1 MARRLRSILFITA
14 AAAAF
19 FAIGYFVGQDMYVGP
34 KRDPRSWK
42 ESVYASYPNVQ
53 DAMRRWAAKD
63 GISVDR
69 AMATRSIEMM
79 HFPDRDCVQL
89 QLPIGSAGG
98 VPIYCYRSNTA
109 TSGVIS
115 KPTTKLA
122 FEHSDVQ

>member
-1 MARRLRSILFITA
+1 MAYKSVTILGFVTI

-19 FAIGYFVGQDMYVGP
+19 GVGYFCGQDMYVGP

-63 GISVDR
+63 GISIDQ

-79 HFPDRDCVQL
+79 HFPDRDCVQF
-89 QLPIGSAGG
+89 QLPIGSVGG
-98 VPIYCYRSNTA
+98 VPIYCYRSD
-109 TSGVIS
+109 TSELIS
-115 KPTTKLA
+115 KPTTELI
-122 FEHSDVQ
+122 FEHSDVE